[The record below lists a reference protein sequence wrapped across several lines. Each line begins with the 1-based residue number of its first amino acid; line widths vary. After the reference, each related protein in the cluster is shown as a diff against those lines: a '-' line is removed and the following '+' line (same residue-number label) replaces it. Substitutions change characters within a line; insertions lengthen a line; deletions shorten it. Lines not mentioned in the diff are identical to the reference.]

1 MPSGLS
7 RSDRTAKL
15 TIRRGTKHGNTYRL
29 SCQIEGWPDQN
40 AFPNGPIDFDSVG
53 DLLKQTDG
61 AFGKKTTLERFA
73 RREHGGTR
81 CFDWTSG
88 NGVTSG
94 EYRGQSYEEGKR
106 EYIPYTVPNRATK
119 LTI

>member
-1 MPSGLS
+1 MGLS
-7 RSDRTAKL
+7 ERKL
-15 TIRRGTKHGNTYRL
+15 PWSVMLEENMGG
-29 SCQIEGWPDQN
+29 PDVSIGHQ
-40 AFPNGPIDFDSVG
+40 
-53 DLLKQTDG
+53 
-61 AFGKKTTLERFA
+61 
-73 RREHGGTR
+73 
-81 CFDWTSG
+81 G